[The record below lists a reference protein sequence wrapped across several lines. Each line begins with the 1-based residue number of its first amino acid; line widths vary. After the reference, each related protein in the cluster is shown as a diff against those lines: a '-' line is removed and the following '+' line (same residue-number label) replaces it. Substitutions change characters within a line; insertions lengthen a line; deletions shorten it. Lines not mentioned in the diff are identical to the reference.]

1 MCIGLRMR
9 GTFLSPIVEPVRNDS
24 GTLVDATPLYA
35 RSRRSRALLL
45 PQEPRLSTGCALSE
59 QSCSD
64 AKGAAHPAV
73 GPTDGKK

>member
-35 RSRRSRALLL
+35 RSRRSRAL
-45 PQEPRLSTGCALSE
+45 STGCALSE